1 MNIDNQY
8 WKSPSILFENIT
20 FSSSSSSSSLSLTS
34 ITITAPRDAFMELS
48 SQHRSISGYLIK
60 NRGSNGSSK
69 KIIPNIPPP
78 LSFRLFDGIPVGD
91 INVLFSLFFKL
102 GCIRRYFSIGGFIS
116 TRNNAWGLS
125 GFHLSSFMNTQP
137 SITALPSATKR
148 WNHFVAETWLAQM

>member
-20 FSSSSSSSSLSLTS
+20 FSSSSSLSLTS

-48 SQHRSISGYLIK
+48 SQYRSISGYLIK
-60 NRGSNGSSK
+60 NYSKYSSSIVISIVRRYPCRRYK
-69 KIIPNIPPP
+69 C
-78 LSFRLFDGIPVGD
+78 
-91 INVLFSLFFKL
+91 SLPSFFKL

-116 TRNNAWGLS
+116 TRNNAWSLS

-148 WNHFVAETWLAQM
+148 WNHFVAETWHKWKSLLRLMEPVKN